1 LRDSP
6 DRNLTFLVTN
16 QNDEPIICSLDIIT
30 VTVKKWMVLICLV
43 STLHAAD
50 DKPWTWKDKDGV
62 EHSRA
67 ELDSVISEHKKWLDT
82 EGRDGNEADLSG
94 AALGDAYLNGAHLR
108 RAHLSRADLIGADL
122 SKADLSDADLTDAD
136 LSGAY
141 LTDALLGGAH
151 LGGAHLGYAHLSG
164 AYLIGADLSRA
175 DLSGAD
181 LGAAVLS
188 GADLSRAELTGTD
201 LKGANLTG
209 TDFKGASYEPV
220 KNPSPESITSAHNLA
235 YMTWGARV
243 ARSTI
248 TWSPTSR
255 VLAMEE
261 DGMTKF

>member
-67 ELDSVISEHKKWLDT
+67 ELDSVISEHKKWLET

-122 SKADLSDADLTDAD
+122 S
-136 LSGAY
+136 
-141 LTDALLGGAH
+141 
-151 LGGAHLGYAHLSG
+151 
-164 AYLIGADLSRA
+164 RA
-175 DLSGAD
+175 DLS
-181 LGAAVLS
+181 AAVLS

-235 YMTWGARV
+235 YMTWGANSEPFS
-243 ARSTI
+243 RS
-248 TWSPTSR
+248 SLSNN
-255 VLAMEE
+255 E
-261 DGMTKF
+261 G

>member
-67 ELDSVISEHKKWLDT
+67 ELDSVISEHKKWLET

-122 SKADLSDADLTDAD
+122 S
-136 LSGAY
+136 
-141 LTDALLGGAH
+141 
-151 LGGAHLGYAHLSG
+151 
-164 AYLIGADLSRA
+164 RA
-175 DLSGAD
+175 DLS
-181 LGAAVLS
+181 AAVLS